1 MNEAILARAISL
13 QISNQ
18 SDKKKKNARSRVDQ
32 QNHNYLSFSKT
43 LLDLSVKLFL
53 FCFGIGTFPLHNL
66 QNWQPNWTHTWKREK
81 AKDPVKHSRKELT
94 LSSDS

>member
-1 MNEAILARAISL
+1 MNVLILAHATSL

-18 SDKKKKNARSRVDQ
+18 SDNKKNARSRVDQ

-66 QNWQPNWTHTWKREK
+66 QNWQPNFTHNSKSEK